1 MDSFYYA
8 FMACLYYRS
17 VFKDWDSVLNTVRH
31 LIWIAFIYSIL
42 IIISPE
48 VTKASYITVASNLI
62 YVVLLATYSSVKQGK
77 WFSLMLCV
85 VCWLPML
92 LYGSRTM
99 LFGILG
105 VFFLSFLLS
114 LKRMSLGKQLVVITL
129 LIVCVAIITINFNT
143 LFKWLYDVFPT
154 SRTLQYLVAGDI
166 FGRFEQICLL

>member
-105 VFFLSFLLS
+105 VFFS
-114 LKRMSLGKQLVVITL
+114 
-129 LIVCVAIITINFNT
+129 C
-143 LFKWLYDVFPT
+143 LFY
-154 SRTLQYLVAGDI
+154 
-166 FGRFEQICLL
+166 CL